1 MPEIKSSFLNDFPQF
16 TCVFFVHTS
25 PILVLSQKDLVLC
38 LVYPIKSYNQNS
50 LHKSLIQ
57 FLIVKLICIINTKK
71 IPNQNGLTPLFY
83 IVQIGFFK
91 NMKHRPSFSNEID
104 EDKIFKVINKNFSKI
119 APYWFKLMSNW
130 LIRAYNDFGDIDKF
144 IILIYFINKDLIFC
158 RKNGLIIDYETF
170 YNDKS
175 IEIPKINIS
184 DISRDLII
192 PKESVRRKIQDLEKE
207 GVIRKNGKKIFVD
220 SFAFI
225 KAKAK
230 AEQTIKEVST
240 LLNKFNKIL
249 KDEKITNKVFTI
261 NQITVS
267 LKNNFSFCWYQFH
280 KLLFVF
286 TNRWRITVD
295 DLETLTL
302 GLVVLL
308 NTIGNK
314 SFKVKDLNR
323 ENWAKIAQG
332 ADDVGVNSNSLSDIT
347 GIPRP
352 TVTRKIKRLI
362 EDGFLHINKKKLIII
377 NMTSSRF
384 KKQIKMLD
392 QNMKSL
398 SNMLYRIFNQIRL

>member
-1 MPEIKSSFLNDFPQF
+1 
-16 TCVFFVHTS
+16 
-25 PILVLSQKDLVLC
+25 
-38 LVYPIKSYNQNS
+38 
-50 LHKSLIQ
+50 
-57 FLIVKLICIINTKK
+57 
-71 IPNQNGLTPLFY
+71 
-83 IVQIGFFK
+83 
-91 NMKHRPSFSNEID
+91 MKHRPSFSNEID

-184 DISRDLII
+184 DISKDLII

-207 GVIRKNGKKIFVD
+207 GVIRKSGKKIFVD
-220 SFAFI
+220 SSAFI

-230 AEQTIKEVST
+230 AEKTLKEVST

-261 NQITVS
+261 DEITVS

-280 KLLFVF
+280 RLLFVF

-295 DLETLTL
+295 DLETATL

-308 NTIGNK
+308 NTLDNK

-323 ENWAKIAQG
+323 ENWVKIAQG

-352 TVTRKIKRLI
+352 TVNRKIKRLVD
-362 EDGFLHINKKKLIII
+362 DGFLHINKKKHIIM

-398 SNMLYRIFNQIRL
+398 SNMLHRIFNQIKIINSD

>member
-1 MPEIKSSFLNDFPQF
+1 
-16 TCVFFVHTS
+16 
-25 PILVLSQKDLVLC
+25 
-38 LVYPIKSYNQNS
+38 
-50 LHKSLIQ
+50 
-57 FLIVKLICIINTKK
+57 
-71 IPNQNGLTPLFY
+71 
-83 IVQIGFFK
+83 
-91 NMKHRPSFSNEID
+91 MKHRPSFSNEID

-130 LIRAYNDFGDIDKF
+130 LIRAYNVFGDIDKF

-184 DISRDLII
+184 DISKDLII
-192 PKESVRRKIQDLEKE
+192 PKESVRRKIQDLEEE

-220 SFAFI
+220 SSAFI

-230 AEQTIKEVST
+230 AEQTIKEVSN
-240 LLNKFNKIL
+240 LLNEFNKIL
-249 KDEKITNKVFTI
+249 IDEKITNKVFTRDE
-261 NQITVS
+261 ITVS

-286 TNRWRITVD
+286 TTRWRITLD

-302 GLVVLL
+302 GLLVLL
-308 NTIGNK
+308 NTVGNK

-332 ADDVGVNSNSLSDIT
+332 SDDVGVNANSLSNIT
-347 GIPRP
+347 GIPRA
-352 TVTRKIKRLI
+352 TVIRKIKRLI
-362 EDGFLHINKKKLIII
+362 EDGFLNINEKKLITM
-377 NMTSSRF
+377 NMTRSRF
-384 KKQIKMLD
+384 KKQIKMQD

-398 SNMLYRIFNQIRL
+398 SNMLHRIFNQIKIINSD

>member
-1 MPEIKSSFLNDFPQF
+1 
-16 TCVFFVHTS
+16 
-25 PILVLSQKDLVLC
+25 
-38 LVYPIKSYNQNS
+38 
-50 LHKSLIQ
+50 
-57 FLIVKLICIINTKK
+57 
-71 IPNQNGLTPLFY
+71 
-83 IVQIGFFK
+83 
-91 NMKHRPSFSNEID
+91 MKHRPSFSNEID

-119 APYWFKLMSNW
+119 APYWFELMSNW
-130 LIRAYNDFGDIDKF
+130 LIRAYNVFGDIDKF
-144 IILIYFINKDLIFC
+144 LILIYFINKDLIFC

-184 DISRDLII
+184 DISKDLII

-207 GVIRKNGKKIFVD
+207 GVIIKSGKKIFVD
-220 SFAFI
+220 SSAFI

-230 AEQTIKEVST
+230 AEKTLKEVST
-240 LLNKFNKIL
+240 LLNMFNKIL
-249 KDEKITNKVFTI
+249 IDEKITNKVFTI
-261 NQITVS
+261 DQITVS

-286 TNRWRITVD
+286 TNRWRIVVD

-308 NTIGNK
+308 NTVGNK

-323 ENWAKIAQG
+323 ENWAKLAQG
-332 ADDVGVNSNSLSDIT
+332 ADDVGVNVNSLSDIT

-352 TVTRKIKRLI
+352 TVNRKVKRLI
-362 EDGFLHINKKKLIII
+362 EDGFLHINKKKLIIM

-384 KKQIKMLD
+384 KKQIKMQD

-398 SNMLYRIFNQIRL
+398 SNMLYRIFNQIKVINTN